1 MMNLR
6 TERSEMLPSSFL
18 GLQNRAP
25 STATS
30 TSLLRAE
37 DKGSIYTFS
46 DNCSS
51 DNDDNN
57 YLDNDK
63 FNSKYG
69 SRLNMP
75 SSQTPTD
82 RNLNETRP
90 TLKDNV
96 RTYGKKKSSSS
107 SSVSSKSSLSDPRRR
122 QAASSTMPTAD
133 TNTPSGSPYQTNQP
147 ITFSPPSNDGYG
159 AQLMKSNGNMFAG
172 TNSICFVLFLSWW
185 KYWLNW

>member
-37 DKGSIYTFS
+37 DKSSIYTFS

-63 FNSKYG
+63 LNNKYG

-82 RNLNETRP
+82 RNLNETRA
-90 TLKDNV
+90 TIKDNV

-107 SSVSSKSSLSDPRRR
+107 SSASSKSSLSDPRRR

-133 TNTPSGSPYQTNQP
+133 TNTPSCSPYQNIQP
-147 ITFSPPSNDGYG
+147 IAFSPPSNDGYG
-159 AQLMKSNGNMFAG
+159 AQPTKSNGNMFAG
-172 TNSICFVLFLSWW
+172 TNSICFLIYFMH
-185 KYWLNW
+185 YR